1 MTEPTT
7 PTAARVPRQACT
19 VLLSH
24 EERKRL
30 RIAAAALDQPMS
42 TYIRESALARAIRDN
57 ATTEAA

>member
-7 PTAARVPRQACT
+7 TERVPRQACT

-30 RIAAAALDQPMS
+30 RIAASKLDQSMS
-42 TYIRESALARAIRDN
+42 TYIRESALARAIRDD
-57 ATTEAA
+57 ATPEAA